1 MTRAAD
7 ISQDPPSPLQGI
19 KVIDW
24 TIWQFGPVA
33 ATMLGDLGADVIKIE
48 ALDGDPGRAVFSASG
63 VDRSLPAGR
72 NAYFE
77 ANHRSKRG
85 MALNLKTPAGAEI
98 ARELAAG
105 ADVFIQNFRKGVAE
119 RLGLGYET
127 LRELNPR
134 LIYASGSGYGTLG
147 PDAASPALD
156 AAAQARSGMMFA
168 TGPDGAEPY
177 PVQGVI
183 GDQIGGITLACGIL
197 AALAARSIHGVGQR
211 VDVSHLSSS
220 IWLQGLAVSM
230 GLLTRHKPNSEINL
244 SYNPPRTDAYNPLAN
259 YYKCADGRWIMLAN
273 FQADRYWRAFAS
285 ALGLSRLAD
294 DPRFADTAARGEN
307 RHALIAILDET
318 FAQKPYPEWA
328 RILSES
334 GDFIFSPVQT
344 LRELPDDPQVTANEY
359 ITRIN
364 HPALGEVQLANH
376 PIRYS
381 ATPARIRSAAPE
393 LGEHTERI
401 LLEMGRDWEDIARL
415 QDDGVIL

>member
-1 MTRAAD
+1 MMTAD
-7 ISQDPPSPLQGI
+7 MSHNPPSPLQGV

-48 ALDGDPGRAVFSASG
+48 SLDGDPGRAVFSASG

-77 ANHRSKRG
+77 ANHRNKRG
-85 MALNLKTPAGAEI
+85 MALNLKTPEGVKI
-98 ARELAAG
+98 AREMAAG

-127 LRELNPR
+127 LREINPR
-134 LIYASGSGYGTLG
+134 IIYASGSGYGTLG
-147 PDAASPALD
+147 PDAESPALD
-156 AAAQARSGMMFA
+156 AAAQARSGLMFA
-168 TGPDGAEPY
+168 TAPDGAEPY

-183 GDQIGGITLACGIL
+183 GDQIGGITLALGVL
-197 AALAARSIHGVGQR
+197 AALAARSAHGVGQR

-230 GLLTRHKPNSEINL
+230 GLLTRHKPDSEINL
-244 SYNPPRTDAYNPLAN
+244 SYNPPRADAYNPLAN

-273 FQADRYWRAFAS
+273 FQADRYWRPFAS
-285 ALGLSRLAD
+285 ALGISRLAD
-294 DPRFADTAARGEN
+294 DPRFADTIARGEN

-318 FAQKPYPEWA
+318 FARKPYAEWA

-344 LRELPDDPQVTANEY
+344 LRELPDDPQVAANDY
-359 ITRIN
+359 ITSVE
-364 HPALGEVQLANH
+364 HPALGEIQLANH

-381 ATPARIRSAAPE
+381 ETPARIQTAAPE
-393 LGEHTERI
+393 LGQHTEEI
-401 LLEMGRDWEDIARL
+401 LLEMGYGWDDMARL
-415 QDDGVIL
+415 QDAGVIL

>member
-1 MTRAAD
+1 MSD
-7 ISQDPPSPLQGI
+7 MSHNPPSPLQGV

-33 ATMLGDLGADVIKIE
+33 ATMLGDLGADVVKIE
-48 ALDGDPGRAVFSASG
+48 SLDGDPGRAVFSASG

-77 ANHRSKRG
+77 ANHRNKRG
-85 MALNLKTPAGAEI
+85 MALNLKTPEGAAI
-98 ARELAAG
+98 AREMAAG

-127 LRELNPR
+127 LREINPR

-147 PDAASPALD
+147 PDAESPALD
-156 AAAQARSGMMFA
+156 AAAQARSGLMFA
-168 TGPDGAEPY
+168 TAPDGAEPY

-183 GDQIGGITLACGIL
+183 GDQIGGITLALGVL
-197 AALAARSIHGVGQR
+197 AALAARSAHGGGQR

-230 GLLTRHKPNSEINL
+230 GLLTRHKPDSEINL

-273 FQADRYWRAFAS
+273 FQADRYWRPFAS
-285 ALGLSRLAD
+285 ALGISRLAD
-294 DPRFADTAARGEN
+294 DPRFADTIARGEN

-318 FAQKPYPEWA
+318 FARKPYAEWA

-344 LRELPDDPQVTANEY
+344 LRELPDDPQVVANDY
-359 ITRIN
+359 ITSVE
-364 HPALGEVQLANH
+364 HPALGEIQLANH

-381 ATPARIRSAAPE
+381 ETPARIQTAAPE
-393 LGEHTERI
+393 LGQHTEEI
-401 LLEMGRDWEDIARL
+401 LLEMGYGWDDIARW
-415 QDDGVIL
+415 QDAGVIL